1 MSTAAA
7 TASQKIVKRMLDVIV
22 ASLVLVITAP
32 VLALLSVLVLIFYGR
47 PIFFSQERPGLH
59 AKVFRIYK
67 FRTMTDACDAAG
79 RLLPDAQ
86 RLTRF
91 GRFLR
96 SSSLDELPELV
107 NVVKGDMSL
116 VGPRP
121 WLVQYLPL
129 YDAEQSRRH
138 DVKPGVT
145 GLAQVNGR
153 NAISWQ
159 DRLAFDLWY
168 VDNWTLW
175 VDFKILFLTLL
186 RVARPSG
193 ISQPG
198 HATADYFTAG
208 ERPVPR
214 AAKAPV
220 RAGWRDPGQ

>member
-1 MSTAAA
+1 MTSARTTARR
-7 TASQKIVKRMLDVIV
+7 TIVKRVLDVIV
-22 ASLVLVITAP
+22 AGLVLIVMAP
-32 VLALLSVLVLIFYGR
+32 VLIVLSALVLILHGR
-47 PIFFSQERPGLH
+47 PIFFSQDRPGLH
-59 AKVFRIYK
+59 TKVFRIYK
-67 FRTMTDACDAAG
+67 FRTMTDQRDSEG

-86 RLTRF
+86 RLTLF

-107 NVVKGDMSL
+107 NVLKGDMSL

-145 GLAQVNGR
+145 GWAQINGR
-153 NAISWQ
+153 NALSWQ
-159 DRLAFDLWY
+159 ERFVLDLWY

-175 VDFKILFLTLL
+175 VDLKILLVTLI
-186 RVARPSG
+186 RVVWPSG

-198 HATADYFTAG
+198 HATVRVFH
-208 ERPVPR
+208 RR
-214 AAKAPV
+214 AA
-220 RAGWRDPGQ
+220 RGEL